1 VISQPTQRIQRITKL
16 LGALLVCCSL
26 CGWGSLAHA
35 APPISPELEEQVLQ
49 IIRKHPEVLLESVQ
63 AYQQRQQAAQRK
75 AQQDFLQQIQANPR
89 GIIGQSP
96 TKGAKTGKLVLV
108 EFSDFQC
115 PYCAQSIA
123 GINAFLAKRP
133 DVTLVYKHF
142 PLTRIHAAALPAAQA
157 AWAAGQQGKF
167 WEFHDVL
174 FKQQKSLGDALYRQT
189 AQTLGLD
196 MARFERD
203 RTSPGAAAAIAQ
215 DVQMAEK
222 LGINGTPFFVFNG
235 KVFSGVIQLADL
247 EAMSVQGSRN

>member
-1 VISQPTQRIQRITKL
+1 MAQL
-16 LGALLVCCSL
+16 MGALLICCSL
-26 CGWGSLAHA
+26 LGGGGLAYA
-35 APPISPELEEQVLQ
+35 APPIASDLEEQVLQ

-89 GIIGQSP
+89 GLMGQSP
-96 TKGAKTGKLVLV
+96 TQGPKTGKFVLV

-115 PYCAQSIA
+115 PYCAQSID
-123 GINAFLAKRP
+123 GIKAFLAKHP
-133 DVTLVYKHF
+133 EVTLVYKHF
-142 PLTRIHAAALPAAQA
+142 PLTRIHAEALPAAQA

-196 MARFERD
+196 MVRFERD
-203 RTSPGAAAAIAQ
+203 RTSPRVTEAIAQ

-235 KVFSGVIQLADL
+235 KVFSGVVQLSDL
-247 EAMSVQGSRN
+247 EAMLAKDSGN

>member
-1 VISQPTQRIQRITKL
+1 MGAVLICSIL
-16 LGALLVCCSL
+16 LSWGGLAQATPLV
-26 CGWGSLAHA
+26 
-35 APPISPELEEQVLQ
+35 SPELEDQVLQ
-49 IIRKHPEVLLESVQ
+49 IIRRHPEVLLESVQ
-63 AYQQRQQAAQRK
+63 AYQQQQQVTQRK
-75 AQQDFLQQIQANPR
+75 AQQDFLQQIQSNPR
-89 GIIGQSP
+89 GIMGQSP
-96 TKGAKTGKLVLV
+96 TQGAKAGKLVLV

-123 GINAFLAKRP
+123 GVKAFLAKHP

-142 PLTRIHAAALPAAQA
+142 PLTRIHAEALPAAKA

-174 FKQQKSLGDALYRQT
+174 FTQQKSLGDALYRQT

-196 MARFERD
+196 MVRFEHD
-203 RTSPGAAAAIAQ
+203 RTSPAVTQAIAQ
-215 DVQMAEK
+215 DAQMAEK

-247 EAMSVQGSRN
+247 EAMLLKGSNN